1 MLGALCVS
9 LSTGMLL
16 KAMYRSVGLTSVT
29 ENVALKEGSSMQ
41 GKARR
46 AYVGWNFEAAIGIR
60 SFREFV

>member
-46 AYVGWNFEAAIGIR
+46 AYVG
-60 SFREFV
+60 